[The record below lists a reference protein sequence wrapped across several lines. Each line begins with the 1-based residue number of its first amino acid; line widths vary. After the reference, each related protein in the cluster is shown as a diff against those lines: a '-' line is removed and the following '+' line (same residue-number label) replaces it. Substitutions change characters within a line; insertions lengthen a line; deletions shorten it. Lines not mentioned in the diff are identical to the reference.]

1 MSGALCDD
9 ETVTSKILAQRVD
22 HSSHMT
28 ETIEA
33 EASSNTLDD
42 RRVHN
47 NILHAQHVLNEQQH
61 SDFFY
66 YLCELRLES
75 GRFSF
80 GCKYKSHIEQ
90 RLLIPPFFLSNW
102 ISLSSC
108 KTESWLEQRTPSV
121 LADAS
126 AK

>member
-33 EASSNTLDD
+33 EAPSNTLDD

-47 NILHAQHVLNEQQH
+47 NILHAQHVP
-61 SDFFY
+61 
-66 YLCELRLES
+66 
-75 GRFSF
+75 
-80 GCKYKSHIEQ
+80 K
-90 RLLIPPFFLSNW
+90 
-102 ISLSSC
+102 
-108 KTESWLEQRTPSV
+108 
-121 LADAS
+121 
-126 AK
+126 